1 MRPMQLLV
9 RALPVITYA
18 ATVACGNMTGYTG
31 TGGGGGGGGGGTPV
45 NVQIVQGAQTL
56 GHGAFEP
63 DTFTVSLAAGGKV
76 KWANRDLSMVY
87 GGQGVT
93 HHIVSDDGT
102 TFISPNIAPGNSYT
116 ATFTAEGTFAYH
128 CTIHPGMLGA
138 IVVAP

>member
-1 MRPMQLLV
+1 MRSIRLLV
-9 RALPVITYA
+9 RTLPVVTLA
-18 ATVACGNMTGYTG
+18 GAVGCGNMTGYSNT
-31 TGGGGGGGGGGTPV
+31 GGGGGGGGTPT
-45 NVQIVQGAQTL
+45 NVSVVQGAQTL

-76 KWANRDLSMVY
+76 KWTNRDLSMVY

-93 HHIVSDDGT
+93 HHLVSDDGT

-128 CTIHPGMLGA
+128 CTIHPGMVGP
-138 IVVAP
+138 IVVTP